1 MPPYPARPGLQQHGA
16 IVMPM
21 IVTVLVLGAST
32 LALQAAKQTRRPLA
46 ELRTTEQRLDRIEQA
61 LRAYVLIHRQLPCP
75 ADGRLDIGLASP
87 ILGAGSCPS
96 PPGDT
101 VPWATLGLQKDDA
114 LDAWNRKI
122 SYRPFSGN
130 TSLIPPP
137 ATLTVRDDYVN
148 PPTIANVAWV
158 LISHGPTGYG
168 AWLLKGNSPAPAQ
181 RMVLP
186 TDVAAPSFD
195 PDEYSN
201 TQLSPATGFVKK
213 PFNVV
218 DLSPTQVAFF
228 DDMVRYKTL
237 TKLAEETGLGIE
249 NDEDSL
255 DDDAEHISLDSAN
268 IDPTNTIFSGFSSGE
283 QTLTIPGSG
292 TAPALTVSVQA
303 GQQIVRD
310 NTGSPKTGIGVCN
323 VSGPCNSTN
332 AQLSGAET
340 LSFKLVDKTAYK
352 LGVLFKNFTLAE
364 SAQIT
369 FMLNGA
375 QVGTVVS
382 YSASGG
388 ANATNLVPT
397 VASATFD
404 EVVIGAGA
412 VSSFFIDKVRFCNAR
427 THCDPVD

>member
-1 MPPYPARPGLQQHGA
+1 MPPCPAPPGFPQRGA

-61 LRAYVLIHRQLPCP
+61 LRAYALIRQELPCA
-75 ADGRLDIGLASP
+75 ADGALDTGLANP
-87 ILGAGSCPS
+87 TLGACITPEG
-96 PPGDT
+96 T

-122 SYRPFSGN
+122 SYRVREGN

-218 DLSPTQVAFF
+218 DLSPSQVAFF
-228 DDMVRYKTL
+228 DDVVSYKTL
-237 TKLAEETGLGIE
+237 TKLLEETGLGE
-249 NDEDSL
+249 NDQDEL
-255 DDDAEHISLDSAN
+255 EDDADPISLDSTN
-268 IDPTNTIFSGFSSGE
+268 LDPTNTIFSGFSSGK
-283 QTLTIPGSG
+283 QTLTIPGSD

-323 VSGPCNSTN
+323 ASGPCNSTN